1 MAIAAYNRVKM
12 ATATTGAGTVTLGS
26 ASSGY
31 QSFAAAGAANGDVV
45 PYFIEDGTA
54 WEVGTGTY
62 TTTGT
67 TLSRTLIQ
75 SSTGSLLVLSGAA
88 VVSCDFNASNVYA
101 TAIAPGAS
109 LTIAPLA
116 NATPLTVSGY
126 SVTGSGT
133 TAMVS
138 TTGTL
143 NTTGIV
149 DVDFQNIVNTASN
162 SSSTLIRRQVGGVD
176 KFKVSL
182 AGGLT
187 ISGSLV
193 STGDLTMGS
202 GNTIQGGSYILLA
215 NSAGPQV
222 GTTFFGQSV
231 GGVELISS
239 GVYSW
244 GATSSTSA
252 GDTAVRRSA
261 AANIALGYADA
272 AAPVA
277 QTLSVQS
284 VVAGTSNT
292 AGVVWALAGSQ
303 GTGTGVG
310 GDVKIRVALPGST
323 GTAQNAL
330 ADAFGVSGTTGAFGY
345 LTGIGGAVT
354 QITSRSTGVTI
365 NKPCGAITMFSAA
378 GSATWASFTVTNSAI
393 GANDTVDISQKSGTN
408 TYQAFASGISAGS
421 FTFNFATTGGTS
433 TDAPVF
439 NITIQKGANS

>member
-1 MAIAAYNRVKM
+1 MT
-12 ATATTGAGTVTLGS
+12 TATTGTGTVTLGS

-31 QSFAAAGAANGDVV
+31 QSFAAAGTANGDVV

-54 WEVGTGTY
+54 WEISTGTY
-62 TTTGT
+62 TTSGT

-75 SSTGSLLVLSGAA
+75 SSTGSLLSLTGAA

-101 TAIAPGAS
+101 TAIAPGAA
-109 LTIAPLA
+109 LTIAPLV

-126 SVTGSGT
+126 SLTGSSAQSLLDLSGT
-133 TAMVS
+133 WN
-138 TTGTL
+138 TTGTPTL
-143 NTTGIV
+143 IKGYVT
-149 DVDFQNIVNTASN
+149 NTASN
-162 SSSTLIRRQVGGVD
+162 AASSLIDLGIGASTS
-176 KFKVSL
+176 KFKVL
-182 AGGLT
+182 AAGG
-187 ISGSLV
+187 ILV
-193 STGDLTMGS
+193 PGS
-202 GNTIQGGSYILLA
+202 GTQGGLNTNNGYIGSSSNTQITFGDNNSFISISPTNGAAFGFEQSGFAAGVNTYIGWSA
-215 NSAGPQV
+215 NIYPGYN
-222 GTTFFGQSV
+222 TF
-231 GGVELISS
+231 
-239 GVYSW
+239 
-244 GATSSTSA
+244 ST
-252 GDTAVRRSA
+252 DTMMRRKA
-261 AANIALGYADA
+261 AANIQFGAADA

-310 GDVKIRVALPGST
+310 GDVKIRVALPGSS

-393 GANDTVDISQKSGTN
+393 TTNDTADISQKSGTN
-408 TYQAFASGISAGS
+408 TYQAFASNIGAGS
-421 FTFNFATTGGTS
+421 FTFNYATTGGTA

-439 NITIQKGANS
+439 NFTLQKGANS